1 MVDQTAQA
9 LLSLADENVS
19 EVHGEHNASTVVV
32 PETNPWPAVHE
43 VMQTSAVQ
51 AVS

>member
-1 MVDQTAQA
+1 MIVQAAQA

-19 EVHGEHNASTVVV
+19 EVHGEHNASTVVG
-32 PETNPWPAVHE
+32 PETNPSPAIHE
-43 VMQTSAVQ
+43 VMQTSADQ